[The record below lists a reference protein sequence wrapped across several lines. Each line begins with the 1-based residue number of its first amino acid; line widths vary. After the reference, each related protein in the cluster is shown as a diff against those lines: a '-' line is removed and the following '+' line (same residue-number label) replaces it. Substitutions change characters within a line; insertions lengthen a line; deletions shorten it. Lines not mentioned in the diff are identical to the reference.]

1 MHPPQLVQVMDLATT
16 AHAKSA
22 LVIRA
27 QLQGGAPS
35 EGEMSDEDEYAAPAT
50 TESPTKATKRKKSKT
65 PSSAA
70 KTPRA
75 PTPYIIFSQEQFA
88 RMKREDA
95 AAGGTAAK
103 RERGSH
109 LKEVGEKWKAMSDA
123 GKQVYIN
130 RAAALK
136 ESVEAGK
143 GKAGP
148 DGDEILEADD
158 DDDSS
163 DSEAAAPPKSK
174 KKKDKSGR

>member
-1 MHPPQLVQVMDLATT
+1 MHPLQLVQVMDLATA

-35 EGEMSDEDEYAAPAT
+35 EGEMSDEDEDAAART
-50 TESPTKATKRKKSKT
+50 TESPTKGMKRKKSKT
-65 PSSAA
+65 PASIA
-70 KTPRA
+70 KGPRP
-75 PTPYIIFSQEQFA
+75 PTPYILFSQEQFA

-109 LKEVGEKWKAMSDA
+109 LKEVGEKWKAMSDEA
-123 GKQVYIN
+123 KQVYIN

-136 ESVEAGK
+136 QNAEVGK
-143 GKAGP
+143 GETGP
-148 DGDEILEADD
+148 NGDEIVEADD

-163 DSEAAAPPKSK
+163 DSEAAPPPPKA